1 MHPSTYAD
9 KISGKQNTTGGRT
22 KDIRRDDGWGL
33 PRTEDGSQAEGVHRD
48 LIWKSTI
55 NYI

>member
-22 KDIRRDDGWGL
+22 KDVRRDDGWGL

-55 NYI
+55 NYM